1 MKEHA
6 CINTHIPP
14 RSSLDQ
20 LMCPKRCMR
29 KASGRSSI
37 ELSTATK
44 RIFWVTTEKRF
55 STCRTMHSCFVTLIT
70 LLTPSPRIV
79 VFITLINPVFPQ
91 SVVIAE
97 RLSARHPNSAA
108 HSRLAMY
115 VPMYLC
121 QSRFRNANY
130 CVDND
135 VKMADTLTFIFPVPD
150 GPRPD
155 HGY

>member
-1 MKEHA
+1 MQ
-6 CINTHIPP
+6 
-14 RSSLDQ
+14 SL
-20 LMCPKRCMR
+20 
-29 KASGRSSI
+29 S
-37 ELSTATK
+37 
-44 RIFWVTTEKRF
+44 VTTHQKSRLNLKWK
-55 STCRTMHSCFVTLIT
+55 SSSAQLIST
-70 LLTPSPRIV
+70 LLDTSI
-79 VFITLINPVFPQ
+79 
-91 SVVIAE
+91 IAE

>member
-1 MKEHA
+1 MYMYMY
-6 CINTHIPP
+6 I
-14 RSSLDQ
+14 
-20 LMCPKRCMR
+20 
-29 KASGRSSI
+29 
-37 ELSTATK
+37 
-44 RIFWVTTEKRF
+44 
-55 STCRTMHSCFVTLIT
+55 
-70 LLTPSPRIV
+70 
-79 VFITLINPVFPQ
+79 
-91 SVVIAE
+91 IAE

-130 CVDND
+130 CIDND

>member
-1 MKEHA
+1 MKIGMLFDIRINRDVEHLR
-6 CINTHIPP
+6 NDV
-14 RSSLDQ
+14 R
-20 LMCPKRCMR
+20 
-29 KASGRSSI
+29 
-37 ELSTATK
+37 
-44 RIFWVTTEKRF
+44 TTIYF
-55 STCRTMHSCFVTLIT
+55 
-70 LLTPSPRIV
+70 
-79 VFITLINPVFPQ
+79 
-91 SVVIAE
+91 IAE